1 MDTGEW
7 EIPRNEF
14 DIMEVLGNG
23 SFGEVHRARWRG
35 TIVAVKIANVT
46 ETNDEFKI
54 DFLSLTKLHHPNIV
68 QLLGACTDTTPY
80 MICMEFVP
88 FSLDKMLYRIDNNQ
102 RLSISADVAR
112 GLAYLHNRKPI
123 YIIHRDVK
131 PQNILLTA
139 SMKAKITDFGISMF
153 RNDEHV
159 PYKMTGETGTY
170 RYMAPEVLRSE
181 EYNHKV
187 DIWSFGMVMY
197 HMFENS
203 PPYGYMPFNDML
215 QTIGKNQVPK
225 IHNQVTRS
233 VIESCL
239 KPVPSMR
246 AEALELVD
254 IIESIKFPDLARRE
268 SRKHWWWCLKP

>member
-7 EIPRNEF
+7 EIPRDEF
-14 DIMEVLGNG
+14 KIMEVLGSG
-23 SFGEVHRARWRG
+23 SFGQVRRARWRG
-35 TIVAVKIANVT
+35 TIVAVKIANVA
-46 ETNDEFKI
+46 ETDSEFNV
-54 DFLSLTKLHHPNIV
+54 DFVSLTKLHHPNII

-88 FSLDKMLYRIDNNQ
+88 FSLDNMIHRIDNNQ
-102 RLSISADVAR
+102 RLGISADVAR
-112 GLAYLHNRKPI
+112 GLAYLHNRKPT
-123 YIIHRDVK
+123 YIIHRDIK

-153 RNDEHV
+153 RNDERI

-197 HMFENS
+197 HIFEGV
-203 PPYGYMPFNDML
+203 PPYGGMAFGDMVRA
-215 QTIGKNQVPK
+215 IGQNHVPQ

-233 VIESCL
+233 LLESCL
-239 KPVPSMR
+239 KPDPSMR
-246 AEALELVD
+246 AEALKLID
-254 IIESIKFPDLARRE
+254 IIESIKFPYTPKPR
-268 SRKHWWWCLKP
+268 WNCLHFKSKYT

>member
-7 EIPRNEF
+7 EISRNEIN
-14 DIMEVLGNG
+14 IMEVLGSG
-23 SFGEVHRARWRG
+23 SFGEVRRARWRG

-54 DFLSLTKLHHPNIV
+54 DFISLTKLHHPNIV

-112 GLAYLHNRKPI
+112 GLAYLHNRKPT

-153 RNDEHV
+153 RNDEHI

-203 PPYGYMPFNDML
+203 PPYGYMSFNDML
-215 QTIGKNQVPK
+215 QTIGQNQVPK

-246 AEALELVD
+246 LEALELID
-254 IIESIKFPDLARRE
+254 IIESIKFPYIPKRY
-268 SRKHWWWCLKP
+268 WGCLPIL

>member
-7 EIPRNEF
+7 EISRNEIN
-14 DIMEVLGNG
+14 IMEVLGSG
-23 SFGEVHRARWRG
+23 SFGEVRRARWRG

-112 GLAYLHNRKPI
+112 GLAYLHNRKPT

-153 RNDEHV
+153 RNDEHI

-203 PPYGYMPFNDML
+203 PPYGYMSFNDML
-215 QTIGKNQVPK
+215 QTIGQNQVPK

-246 AEALELVD
+246 LEALELID
-254 IIESIKFPDLARRE
+254 IIESIKFPYIPKRC
-268 SRKHWWWCLKP
+268 WGCLPIL